1 MDLALAFKR
10 LPLLGFSLIAA
21 LASFMATISHAE
33 VLVSH
38 AIAMHGEPKYQNGFE
53 RFDYT
58 SSKAV
63 KGGKLKLHSL
73 GTFDSLN
80 SFTAKGNKADHLN
93 LIYDSLTVASA
104 DEAFTQYGLVA
115 EHMVYSADRSWIIFQ
130 LNPLARFHDRTQ
142 IRAADVVF
150 SFNTLMEKGDPS
162 YRFYYSG
169 VEQVEALSELRVRFT
184 FKSGASRELALTV
197 GQLPILPKH
206 YWATRDFER
215 TDLEAPLG
223 SGPYKIGKVDPARS
237 ITFERVTDYWA
248 SDHPTRRGLYNFDS
262 ITHDYYRDDS
272 VALEALKAGEYDV
285 RRERMSKFW
294 ATAYSGAP
302 ITDGRLKK
310 IEIKHENPTCMQAYI
325 FNTRQDKFKNK
336 HLRQAIGLAFDF
348 EWTNQNLFYG
358 AYKRTH
364 SFFSN
369 SELASQGLPSAS
381 ELKLLNPLRDQ
392 LPDSVFNAAFRPPI
406 SSGIDRNRNNL
417 RKAKKILDAEGYKV
431 VNNRLIDPSS
441 GLPLSFD
448 ILLYDGAFKRV
459 TNPFIQGLKKL
470 GIDAQI
476 RIVDTSQYINR
487 MRSFDFDM
495 MVHVFGQSLSP
506 GNEQR
511 EMWHSSSSETNA
523 SRNLIGINDK
533 AIDTIVE
540 HIIEAQDRDE
550 LIIATRALD
559 RVLLNGYYVIPHW
572 HINHHRIAYWDKF
585 ERPSISPRYDGVYE
599 TGLMSWWSKSAAK
612 EQAQQAIKVPAET
625 QSSSDDPSPNDHAAQ
640 IIQAADHDTSG

>member
-1 MDLALAFKR
+1 MDLASTLKR
-10 LPLLGFSLIAA
+10 LPFLCLSLITA
-21 LASFMATISHAE
+21 LALLPTAKSNAE
-33 VLVSH
+33 IMVSH
-38 AIAMHGEPKYQNGFE
+38 AIAMHGEPKYPKAFE
-53 RFDYT
+53 RFEYT
-58 SSKAV
+58 SNKAV

-80 SFTAKGNKADHLN
+80 SFTAKGNQADHLG
-93 LIYDSLTVASA
+93 LIYDSLTVGSA

-115 EHMVYSADRSWIIFQ
+115 EHMEYPADRSWIIFQ
-130 LNPLARFHDRTQ
+130 LNPLARFHDQTQ

-150 SFNTLMEKGDPS
+150 SFNTLMEKGAPS
-162 YRFYYSG
+162 YRFYYAD
-169 VEQVEALSELRVRFT
+169 VEKVEALGELRVRFT
-184 FKSGASRELALTV
+184 FKLGASQELALTV

-206 YWATRDFER
+206 YWSTRDFEHA
-215 TDLEAPLG
+215 DLEVPLG

-237 ITFERVTDYWA
+237 ITFERVQDYWA
-248 SDHPTRRGLYNFDS
+248 SSHPTRQGLYNFDS
-262 ITHDYYRDDS
+262 ITHDYYRDDT

-294 ATAYSGAP
+294 ATAYSGSA

-310 IEIKHENPTCMQAYI
+310 VEIKHENPTGMQAYI

-336 HLRQAIGLAFDF
+336 RLRQAIGLAFDF

-369 SELASQGLPSAS
+369 SELASQGLPSRR
-381 ELKLLNPLRDQ
+381 ELKLLNPLRAQ
-392 LPDSVFNAAFRPPI
+392 LPASVFDEVFSPPV
-406 SSGIDRNRNNL
+406 SNGTDRNRHNL
-417 RKAKKILDAEGYKV
+417 RKAKKILDEEGYKV
-431 VNNRLIDPSS
+431 VNNQLIDPSS

-511 EMWHSSSSETNA
+511 EMWHSSSADTNA
-523 SRNLIGINDK
+523 SRNLIGVNDK
-533 AIDTIVE
+533 AVDTLVN
-540 HIIEAQDRDE
+540 HIIEANGREE
-550 LIIATRALD
+550 LITATRALD

-585 ERPSISPRYDGVYE
+585 ERPTISPRYDGIYD
-599 TGLMSWWSKSAAK
+599 TGLMSWWSKSAA
-612 EQAQQAIKVPAET
+612 EQQT
-625 QSSSDDPSPNDHAAQ
+625 QKGSLTPEENTERGAAGEQ
-640 IIQAADHDTSG
+640 NPDTSANEENVKLQP

>member
-1 MDLALAFKR
+1 MDLASAFKR
-10 LPLLGFSLIAA
+10 LPHLCLSLIAA
-21 LASFMATISHAE
+21 LTLLTATNGRAD
-33 VLVSH
+33 VMVGH
-38 AIAMHGEPKYQNGFE
+38 AIAMHGEPKYSKEFE

-80 SFTAKGNKADHLN
+80 SFTAKGNKADHLG
-93 LIYDSLTVASA
+93 LIYDSLTIASA

-115 EHMVYSADRSWIIFQ
+115 EHMEYPADRSWIIFQ
-130 LNPLARFHDRTQ
+130 INPLARFHDQTQ

-162 YRFYYSG
+162 YRFYYAD
-169 VEQVEALSELRVRFT
+169 VEKVEALSELRVRFA
-184 FKSGASRELALTV
+184 FKAGASQELALTV
-197 GQLPILPKH
+197 GQLPILPMH
-206 YWATRDFER
+206 YWATRDFEH

-237 ITFERVTDYWA
+237 ITFERVPDYWA
-248 SDHPTRRGLYNFDS
+248 SEHPVRRGLYNFDS

-310 IEIKHENPTCMQAYI
+310 VEIKHENPTGMQAYI

-336 HLRQAIGLAFDF
+336 RLRQAIGLAFDF
-348 EWTNQNLFYG
+348 EWTNQSLFYG

-381 ELKLLNPLRDQ
+381 ELKLLNPLRAQ
-392 LPDSVFNAAFRPPI
+392 LPASVFNEVFSPPV
-406 SSGIDRNRNNL
+406 SNGTDRNRNNL
-417 RKAKKILDAEGYKV
+417 RKAKQILDAEGYKV
-431 VNNRLIDPSS
+431 VNNQLIDPSS

-511 EMWHSSSSETNA
+511 EMWHSSSADTNA
-523 SRNLIGINDK
+523 SRNLVGINNK
-533 AIDTIVE
+533 AIDTLVE
-540 HIIEAQDRDE
+540 HIIEARGRDQ
-550 LIIATRALD
+550 LISATRALD

-585 ERPSISPRYDGVYE
+585 ERPAISPRYDGIYD
-599 TGLMSWWSKSAAK
+599 TGLMSWWSKSAAEK
-612 EQAQQAIKVPAET
+612 HAQQTPLTTEGNTKRQAINEENTKAL
-625 QSSSDDPSPNDHAAQ
+625 SSDKPS
-640 IIQAADHDTSG
+640 